1 MTLKDTCDA
10 YLRDI
15 AARNLSES
23 TRNGYQ
29 SLFRQL
35 QAFARARKLFEID
48 DLDSRQIRTW
58 RETWT
63 VKPSTHETRLK
74 LLSAFFRY
82 AKNEGWIE
90 QSPIINLKPPRRTS
104 SPTLPLSRDE
114 MKRMIRASDTLPS
127 ERAMLLL
134 MRYSG
139 LAIQDAA
146 TLSKNAITGSL
157 LTLRRAKTGEVV
169 VVDLPTV
176 ALEAL
181 STIARADKDYY
192 FWTGKSKPVTAAK
205 TWRDRLQRVA
215 VRAGV
220 KNFRPH
226 RLRDTFAVELLLHGV
241 AMEDVSV
248 LLGHGSISITERYYA
263 PWCKARRDRLVK
275 VVRAANDKDPVLA
288 ELTARTRESV
298 GH

>member
-1 MTLKDTCDA
+1 M
-10 YLRDI
+10 RDI

-23 TRNGYQ
+23 TRNGYR
-29 SLFRQL
+29 SLFRQML
-35 QAFARARKLFEID
+35 AFVDEHDQSEISG
-48 DLDSRQIRTW
+48 LNAQIIRSW

-74 LLSAFFRY
+74 LLSAFFRF
-82 AKNEGWIE
+82 ARNEGWIE
-90 QSPIINLKPPRRTS
+90 QSPIVNLKPPRRNAA
-104 SPTLPLSRDE
+104 PTLPLSRDE
-114 MKRMIRASDTLPS
+114 VKDLIRAADSLPW

-139 LAIQDAA
+139 IAIQDAA
-146 TLSKNAITGSL
+146 TLSKDAITDSL

-169 VVDLPTV
+169 VVDLPRV
-176 ALEAL
+176 ALDAL
-181 STIARADKDYY
+181 CAVARPDSRYY
-192 FWTGKSKPVTAAK
+192 FWSGKSKPVTAAK

-220 KNFRPH
+220 KDFRPH
-226 RLRDTFAVELLLHGV
+226 RLRDTFAVELLLQGV

-263 PWCKARRDRLVK
+263 PWSRARRDRLVK
-275 VVRAANDKDPVLA
+275 VVRAANDKDPLLT
-288 ELTARTRESV
+288 ELNSEA
-298 GH
+298 

>member
-1 MTLKDTCDA
+1 MTLHDACDA

-15 AARNLSES
+15 VARNLSES
-23 TRNGYQ
+23 TQNGYR
-29 SLFRQL
+29 SVFRHL
-35 QAFARARKLFEID
+35 QAFAKEGELTEID
-48 DLDSRQIRTW
+48 DLDSQQIRTW
-58 RETWT
+58 REGWT

-82 AKNEGWIE
+82 AKNEGWIK
-90 QSPIINLKPPRRTS
+90 QSPIINLKPPRQIS

-114 MKRMIRASDTLPS
+114 MKKMLRAANSLPH

-146 TLSKNAITGSL
+146 TISKDAITESL
-157 LTLRRAKTGEVV
+157 MTLRRAKTGEVV
-169 VVDLPTV
+169 VVDLPQV
-176 ALEAL
+176 ALNAL
-181 STIARADKDYY
+181 TAIARPDNPYY
-192 FWTGKSKPVTAAK
+192 FWTGRSKPVTAAK

-215 VRAGV
+215 TQAGV
-220 KNFRPH
+220 KDFRPH
-226 RLRDTFAVELLLHGV
+226 RLRDTFAVELLLNGV

-263 PWCKARRDRLVK
+263 PWSKARRDRLVK
-275 VVRAANDKDPVLA
+275 VVRAANDGDPLLA
-288 ELTARTRESV
+288 ELNALAR

>member
-23 TRNGYQ
+23 TQNGYR
-29 SLFRQL
+29 SLFRQM
-35 QAFARARKLFEID
+35 QAFAREKELVEIAG
-48 DLDSRQIRTW
+48 LDSRQIRTW
-58 RETWT
+58 REGWT

-90 QSPIINLKPPRRTS
+90 QSPLINLKPPRQTS
-104 SPTLPLSRDE
+104 SPTLPLSGEE
-114 MKRMIRASDTLPS
+114 MKSMLRIADSLPR

-146 TLSKNAITGSL
+146 TLSKDAITESL
-157 LTLRRAKTGEVV
+157 MTLRRAKTGEVV
-169 VVDLPTV
+169 VVDLPRA
-176 ALEAL
+176 ALTAL
-181 STIARADKDYY
+181 SAIARPDNPYY
-192 FWTGKSKPVTAAK
+192 FWTGRSKPVTAAK

-215 VRAGV
+215 LKAGV
-220 KNFRPH
+220 KDFRPH
-226 RLRDTFAVELLLHGV
+226 RLRDTFAVELLLQGV

-263 PWCKARRDRLVK
+263 PWSKARRDRLVK
-275 VVRAANDKDPVLA
+275 VVRAANDKDPLLA
-288 ELTARTRESV
+288 ALDGRA
-298 GH
+298 

>member
-1 MTLKDTCDA
+1 MTIKEACDA

-15 AARNLSES
+15 TARNLSES

-29 SLFRQL
+29 SLFRQM
-35 QAFARARKLFEID
+35 QAFAAEEDLIEISGLDARL
-48 DLDSRQIRTW
+48 IRTW
-58 RETWT
+58 REAWT

-82 AKNEGWIE
+82 ARNEGWIE
-90 QSPIINLKPPRRTS
+90 QSPIVNLKPPRRTS
-104 SPTLPLSRDE
+104 APTLPLSRDE
-114 MKRMIRASDTLPS
+114 VRRLIRAADSLPR

-139 LAIQDAA
+139 IAIQDAA
-146 TLSKNAITGSL
+146 TLSKDAITDSL

-169 VVDLPTV
+169 VVDLPRV

-181 STIARADKDYY
+181 RTIARPDSPYY
-192 FWTGKSKPVTAAK
+192 FWSGKSKPVTAAK

-215 VRAGV
+215 MEADV
-220 KNFRPH
+220 KDFRPH

-263 PWCKARRDRLVK
+263 PWSKARRDRLVK
-275 VVRAANDKDPVLA
+275 VVRAANEKDPLLA
-288 ELTARTRESV
+288 EFKVQA
-298 GH
+298 

>member
-1 MTLKDTCDA
+1 MTLKDACDA

-23 TRNGYQ
+23 TENGYR

-35 QAFARARKLFEID
+35 QDFASTRKLSEIVA
-48 DLDSRQIRTW
+48 LDSRQIRTW
-58 RETWT
+58 RETWS

-82 AKNEGWIE
+82 AKEEGWID
-90 QSPIINLKPPRRTS
+90 QSPIVNLKRPRREA
-104 SPTLPLSRDE
+104 SPTMPLSRAE
-114 MKRMIRASDTLPS
+114 MKAMIRTADSLPK
-127 ERAMLLL
+127 ERALLLL

-146 TLSKNAITGSL
+146 TLPKDAIASSL
-157 LTLRRAKTGEVV
+157 LALRRAKTGELV
-169 VVDLPTV
+169 VVDLPNV
-176 ALEAL
+176 VLEAL
-181 STIARADKDYY
+181 GAIVRRENAYY

-205 TWRDRLQRVA
+205 TWRDRLRRVA
-215 VRAGV
+215 MRAGV
-220 KNFRPH
+220 DNFRPH

-241 AMEDVSV
+241 AMEDVSM

-275 VVRAANDKDPVLA
+275 VVRAANDKDPILGELA
-288 ELTARTRESV
+288 SQRRAD

>member
-1 MTLKDTCDA
+1 M
-10 YLRDI
+10 
-15 AARNLSES
+15 
-23 TRNGYQ
+23 
-29 SLFRQL
+29 
-35 QAFARARKLFEID
+35 QAFAKERELVEID
-48 DLDSRQIRTW
+48 DLDSRQVRTW
-58 RETWT
+58 REAWT

-82 AKNEGWIE
+82 AKNEDWIK

-114 MKRMIRASDTLPS
+114 VKRIILAADSLPR

-146 TLSKNAITGSL
+146 TLSKSAITDSL
-157 LTLRRAKTGEVV
+157 MTLRRAKTGEVV
-169 VVDLPTV
+169 VVDLPRV
-176 ALEAL
+176 ALESLCA
-181 STIARADKDYY
+181 IARPDNPYY
-192 FWTGKSKPVTAAK
+192 FWTGRSKRVTAAK

-215 VRAGV
+215 MQAGV
-220 KNFRPH
+220 KDFRPH

-263 PWCKARRDRLVK
+263 PWSKARRDRLVK
-275 VVRAANDKDPVLA
+275 VVRAANDKDPLLA
-288 ELTARTRESV
+288 EFDTRAR

>member
-1 MTLKDTCDA
+1 MTLKDSCNA

-23 TRNGYQ
+23 TQNGYR

-35 QAFARARKLFEID
+35 QAFAKGKELVNLG
-48 DLDSRQIRTW
+48 DLDSRQVRAW
-58 RETWT
+58 REGWT

-82 AKNEGWIE
+82 AKNEGWIKE
-90 QSPIINLKPPRRTS
+90 SPIVNLKAPRRTS

-114 MKRMIRASDTLPS
+114 MKKMLRAADTLPR

-139 LAIQDAA
+139 LAIQDAS
-146 TLSKNAITGSL
+146 TLSKDAITDSL
-157 LTLRRAKTGEVV
+157 MTLRRAKTGEVV
-169 VVDLPTV
+169 VVDLPRV
-176 ALEAL
+176 AVQAL
-181 STIARADKDYY
+181 AGIARPDNPYY
-192 FWTGKSKPVTAAK
+192 FWTGRSKPVTAAK

-215 VRAGV
+215 MQAGV
-220 KNFRPH
+220 KDFRPH

-263 PWCKARRDRLVK
+263 PWSKARRDRLVK
-275 VVRAANDKDPVLA
+275 VVRAANDCDSLLA
-288 ELTARTRESV
+288 ELDAQSRCR
-298 GH
+298 